1 MAEVCGIAPD
11 EVQQRVVLVL
21 FGIEQRGLLAELYL
35 VGFLVEVG
43 PGGVASSADLDVERL
58 GLRTGRLVTGEP
70 VGVEPVFSGNILLLL
85 VDDAPLFSVDVDY
98 GECAG
103 GVDTLRGGLGI
114 PMCAAYKRLCLRRAG
129 ESGSNYPPPLG
140 HNKLICNAL

>member
-70 VGVEPVFSGNILLLL
+70 IGVEPVFSRDILLLL
-85 VDDAPLFSVDVDY
+85 VNDAPPVSVDVDY
-98 GECAG
+98 GQCAG
-103 GVDTLRGGLGI
+103 GVDSLGGALVV
-114 PMCAAYKRLCLRRAG
+114 PMCAAYKRLCLRHVG
-129 ESGSNYPPPLG
+129 ESGGNYPI
-140 HNKLICNAL
+140 KT